1 MSTKPAGAIPR
12 DRAPDP
18 LPAGRVIQRLD
29 GALTRLVHR
38 MVMAVS
44 LPVIGLYAVLLLWA
58 GHARLVLPL
67 AGVAAAIVVSQRF
80 ARTTRRYQRA
90 LDIALWPAFVM
101 LLLALAA
108 QGASHGTALWWAMT
122 LPIAMLVGG
131 GVTSGVAML
140 ALLALTLLG
149 SRALADAGL
158 LPVMTDGVLLPLQLA
173 IAGSLA
179 SLGAL
184 LAMAVRWRR
193 QVLQQLD
200 RSLAEAEEA
209 MQVKTRFIANMSHEI
224 RTPLNGIVGAG
235 EMMRLSGLDA
245 GQRQAVQILDH
256 STRALLSVVND
267 VLDFSKLEA
276 GQVDLEQVEVDPR
289 SLAHDAAEMF
299 GPQADARG
307 IELWAHVDADVPPHI
322 VSDPHR
328 VRQVLH
334 NLLAN
339 AVKFTEQGEVRL
351 HVAVQR
357 DDRGNWLRWTVADT
371 GIGLSDE
378 QQARLFQAF
387 AQADISTTRRYGGT
401 GLGLAISRQ
410 IATLLGGH
418 IDVASQVGR
427 GSSFTLNLP
436 APDVPAPNR
445 PTVAPVAPG
454 AAAAA
459 AASPRVALC
468 VHSAA
473 LANDLRRWIDDSGP
487 PGIVRSVSVTDS
499 LAASQAGGIDLI
511 VADDR
516 AIHSGGIARSSWAL
530 MVENAGLGG
539 VLLLGVSVP
548 TDAVPANLVP
558 IYKPARPS
566 GLRNALREAWRLR
579 DARRC
584 RVQPDRLPLPARGE
598 SFAMQEALPRA
609 EATHTAVSMAS
620 ASAVPPLDDWQPAQP
635 ESTPSARADGTPCVL
650 VVEDNAVNRV
660 IAQALLEQLGIRT
673 DTAEDG
679 VDALA
684 RLGDE
689 SQDFDAVLM
698 DCHMPE
704 LDGLEATRRW
714 RETEQRQGRPHIP
727 IIAMTA
733 NEPSEAAPACA
744 DAGMDD
750 FIAKPFALG
759 DLRSVLSRWIA
770 IPAPAEPA

>member
-1 MSTKPAGAIPR
+1 MPR
-12 DRAPDP
+12 DPAPDP
-18 LPAGRVIQRLD
+18 LPSGRVIQRLD

-38 MVMAVS
+38 MVVAVS

-67 AGVAAAIVVSQRF
+67 AVVAAAILVSQRF

-122 LPIAMLVGG
+122 LPIALLVGG
-131 GVTSGVAML
+131 GVAGGVAML
-140 ALLALTLLG
+140 ALLALTLVG

-158 LPVMTDGVLLPLQLA
+158 LPVITDAALVPLQLA

-179 SLGAL
+179 SLGVL

-276 GQVDLEQVEVDPR
+276 GQVDLEKVEVDPR

-357 DDRGNWLRWTVADT
+357 DDRGHWLRWTVADT
-371 GIGLSDE
+371 GIGLTDE

-418 IDVASQVGR
+418 IDVVSQVGR

-436 APDVPAPNR
+436 APDVPAPNG
-445 PTVAPVAPG
+445 PAAAPG
-454 AAAAA
+454 VAAA

-468 VHSAA
+468 VHSAT
-473 LANDLRRWIDDSGP
+473 LADDLRRWIDDSGP

-499 LAASQAGGIDLI
+499 LAALQAGGIDLI

-516 AIHSGGIARSSWAL
+516 AIRCGGIARSSWAL
-530 MVENAGLGG
+530 MVEKAGLGG

-558 IYKPARPS
+558 IYKPVRPS

-579 DARRC
+579 DARRG
-584 RVQPDRLPLPARGE
+584 RVPPDRPPLPGRGE
-598 SFAMQEALPRA
+598 SFAMEEALPRA
-609 EATHTAVSMAS
+609 EATPTAVSMAA

-635 ESTPSARADGTPCVL
+635 ESTRTARADGTPCVL

-684 RLGDE
+684 RLGDDG
-689 SQDFDAVLM
+689 QDFDAVLM

>member
-1 MSTKPAGAIPR
+1 MPR
-12 DRAPDP
+12 DRPPEP
-18 LPAGRVIQRLD
+18 LLPPGRVIQRLD

-38 MVMAVS
+38 LVVAVS
-44 LPVIGLYAVLLLWA
+44 LPVIGLYALLMLWA
-58 GHARLVLPL
+58 GHALLVLPL
-67 AGVAAAIVVSQRF
+67 AVMAGAIVVSKHH
-80 ARTTRRYQRA
+80 ARRTRRHQRS
-90 LDIALWPAFVM
+90 LDIALWPAFV
-101 LLLALAA
+101 LLLGVVAG
-108 QGASHGTALWWAMT
+108 QGGSHGTALWWALT
-122 LPIAMLVGG
+122 LPIAMLVAG
-131 GVTSGVAML
+131 GVGSGVAML
-140 ALLALTLLG
+140 ALLALTLAG
-149 SRALADAGL
+149 SQALVRAGL
-158 LPVMTDGVLLPLQLA
+158 LQVVMDPASGPLQPALA

-276 GQVDLEQVEVDPR
+276 GQVDLEKVDVDPR

-299 GPQADARG
+299 APQADARG

-339 AVKFTEQGEVRL
+339 AVKFTEHGEVRL

-357 DDRGNWLRWTVADT
+357 DERGHWLRWTVADT
-371 GIGLSDE
+371 GIGVSDQ
-378 QQARLFQAF
+378 QQAGLFQAF

-418 IDVASQVGR
+418 IAVASQVGQ

-436 APDVPAPNR
+436 APDLSNVPDLPVPN
-445 PTVAPVAPG
+445 PPAAAPVTTATDR
-454 AAAAA
+454 
-459 AASPRVALC
+459 PRVALC

-473 LANDLRRWIDDSGP
+473 LANDLCRWIDHSGP
-487 PGIVRSVSVTDS
+487 PGIARTVAVADS
-499 LAASQAGGIDLI
+499 LTALQASGIDLI

-516 AIHSGGIARSSWAL
+516 AIRSGGIARSSWAL
-530 MVENAGLGG
+530 MVEKAGLGG

-548 TDAVPANLVP
+548 TDAVPATLVP
-558 IYKPARPS
+558 IYKPVRPS
-566 GLRNALREAWRLR
+566 GLRNALREAWRLL
-579 DARRC
+579 DARRGG
-584 RVQPDRLPLPARGE
+584 VQPDHPLPPARGE
-598 SFAMQEALPRA
+598 SFAMEEAPSRA
-609 EATHTAVSMAS
+609 KAAHTAVTMAS
-620 ASAVPPLDDWQPAQP
+620 PGAVPPLDDWQPAQP
-635 ESTPSARADGTPCVL
+635 ESTGPVRADGTPCVL

-684 RLGDE
+684 RLGDD

-770 IPAPAEPA
+770 IPAPVEPA

>member
-1 MSTKPAGAIPR
+1 MPR
-12 DRAPDP
+12 DRPPEP
-18 LPAGRVIQRLD
+18 LLPSGRVIQRLD

-38 MVMAVS
+38 MVVAVS
-44 LPVIGLYAVLLLWA
+44 LPVIGLYALLMLWA
-58 GHARLVLPL
+58 GHVLLVLPL
-67 AGVAAAIVVSQRF
+67 ALMAAAIVGSRHH
-80 ARTTRRYQRA
+80 ARRTRRYQRS
-90 LDIALWPAFVM
+90 LDIALWPALV
-101 LLLALAA
+101 LLLGVVAA
-108 QGASHGTALWWAMT
+108 QGGSYGTALWWALT
-122 LPIAMLVGG
+122 LPIAMLVAG
-131 GVTSGVAML
+131 GVGSGVAML
-140 ALLALTLLG
+140 ALLALTLAG
-149 SRALADAGL
+149 SQALARAGL
-158 LPVMTDGVLLPLQLA
+158 LQVVMDPPSGPLLPALA

-276 GQVDLEQVEVDPR
+276 GQVDLEKVEVDPR

-299 GPQADARG
+299 APQADARG
-307 IELWAHVDADVPPHI
+307 IELWAHVDADVPPYI

-357 DDRGNWLRWTVADT
+357 DDRGHWLCWTVADT
-371 GIGLSDE
+371 GIGLSAQ
-378 QQARLFQAF
+378 QQAGLFQAF

-418 IDVASQVGR
+418 IAVASQVGR

-436 APDVPAPNR
+436 APNVRDVRDVPVPNPPTAAPI
-445 PTVAPVAPG
+445 
-454 AAAAA
+454 AAATAA
-459 AASPRVALC
+459 DRPRVALC

-473 LANDLRRWIDDSGP
+473 LANDLCRWIDDSGP
-487 PGIVRSVSVTDS
+487 PGIARSVSVTDS
-499 LAASQAGGIDLI
+499 LTALQASGIDLI

-516 AIHSGGIARSSWAL
+516 AIRSGGIARSSWAL
-530 MVENAGLGG
+530 MVEQAGLGG
-539 VLLLGVSVP
+539 VVLLGVSVP
-548 TDAVPANLVP
+548 TDAVPATLVP
-558 IYKPARPS
+558 IYKPVRPS
-566 GLRNALREAWRLR
+566 ALRAALREAWRLL
-579 DARRC
+579 DARRGG
-584 RVQPDRLPLPARGE
+584 VQPDRPLAPARGE
-598 SFAMQEALPRA
+598 SFAIEEASSRA
-609 EATHTAVSMAS
+609 KAAHTAATMAS
-620 ASAVPPLDDWQPAQP
+620 TAAVPPLDDWQPAQP
-635 ESTPSARADGTPCVL
+635 ESTGPVRSDGTPCVL

-684 RLGDE
+684 RLGDD

>member
-1 MSTKPAGAIPR
+1 MLRERSPE
-12 DRAPDP
+12 P
-18 LPAGRVIQRLD
+18 LLPPGRVIRRLD

-38 MVMAVS
+38 WVVAIG
-44 LPVIGLYAVLLLWA
+44 LPVVALYAALLLAA
-58 GHARLVLPL
+58 GSTMRVLPL
-67 AGVAAAIVVSQRF
+67 AAIALAIVASQRH
-80 ARTTRRYQRA
+80 ARRTARYHRS
-90 LDIALWPAFVM
+90 LDIALWPAF
-101 LLLALAA
+101 LLLLVAVA
-108 QGASHGTALWWAMT
+108 GRDGSHGAALWWAMT
-122 LPIAMLVGG
+122 LPIAMLVAG
-131 GVTSGVAML
+131 GVSGGTAML
-140 ALLALTLLG
+140 ALLALTLVG
-149 SRALADAGL
+149 SRLLAQTGVSPLMAEGSP
-158 LPVMTDGVLLPLQLA
+158 LPFQPELA

-209 MQVKTRFIANMSHEI
+209 MQVKARFIANMSHEI

-276 GQVDLEQVEVDPR
+276 GQVHPEKVEVDPR

-299 GPQADARG
+299 APQADARG
-307 IELWAHVDADVPPHI
+307 IELWAHVDADVPPQI

-328 VRQVLH
+328 LRQVLH

-351 HVAVQR
+351 QVAVQR
-357 DDRGNWLRWTVADT
+357 DERGNGLRWTVADT
-371 GIGLSDE
+371 GIGLSAQ
-378 QQARLFQAF
+378 QQAGLFQAF
-387 AQADISTTRRYGGT
+387 AQADISTTRRWGGT

-418 IDVASQVGR
+418 IDVASQVGL
-427 GSSFTLNLP
+427 GSSFSLNLP
-436 APDVPAPNR
+436 APNVRDVPDAPDVPLPN
-445 PTVAPVAPG
+445 PP
-454 AAAAA
+454 AAAPIIAA
-459 AASPRVALC
+459 AGRPRVALC

-473 LANDLRRWIDDSGP
+473 LANDLCRWIDHSGA
-487 PGIVRSVSVTDS
+487 PGIARMVSITDS
-499 LAASQAGGIDLI
+499 LTALQAGGIDLI

-516 AIHSGGIARSSWAL
+516 AIRHGGIARSSWAL
-530 MVENAGLGG
+530 MVEEAGLGG

-548 TDAVPANLVP
+548 ADAVPANLVP
-558 IYKPARPS
+558 IYKPVRPS
-566 GLRNALREAWRLR
+566 GLHNALREAWRLL
-579 DARRC
+579 DARRGGG
-584 RVQPDRLPLPARGE
+584 VQHGQLLPPARGE
-598 SFAMQEALPRA
+598 SFAMDEAPQRA
-609 EATHTAVSMAS
+609 KAAHTAVTMA
-620 ASAVPPLDDWQPAQP
+620 ASGAIPPLDDEQPSPP
-635 ESTPSARADGTPCVL
+635 ESAATARADGAPCVL

-689 SQDFDAVLM
+689 SQEFDAVLM
-698 DCHMPE
+698 DCHMPA

-770 IPAPAEPA
+770 IPAPPEPA